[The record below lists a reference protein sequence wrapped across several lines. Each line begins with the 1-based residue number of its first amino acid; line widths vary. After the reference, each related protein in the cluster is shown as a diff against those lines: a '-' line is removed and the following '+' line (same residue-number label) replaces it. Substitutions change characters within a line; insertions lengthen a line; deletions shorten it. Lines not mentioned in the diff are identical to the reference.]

1 VAASLGSSLEDRPG
15 ELAASGGW
23 FRRIGLRRVRLSCG
37 LVLFTY
43 VSTHLLNHSLGN
55 ISVEAMEAGLAVQKV
70 LWQGYVG
77 TLALYTALV
86 THFALGLWAFYE
98 RRHYGWTRAEIL
110 QALLGASIP
119 PLLINHLL
127 VTRID
132 LLIYG
137 TEKGYAQELYSFW
150 VASPLLGWIQ
160 VTVLIVAWTHGCIG
174 LYFWLRLKPLFSR
187 WGPVLLALAL
197 IVPMLALLGYYQGGR
212 TVTLLAADPAW
223 RAVNLVP
230 HLAGTPGE
238 SAALAAQRSRLLLLY
253 GVMLGLILAA
263 RGLRAWLERRHG
275 SFRLSYPNGRT
286 LVVPHGFS
294 VLEASLMGRVPH
306 ACVCGGRARCS
317 TCRIRICGECP
328 NLPPPSP
335 VERAVLQRCG
345 AGPSVRLACQLRP
358 ATDLAIVPLLPP
370 TTRAADIR
378 NPAHPM
384 IGEERFVVVMV
395 VDMRDSTGLAEQKMP
410 FDTVFVIDR
419 FIDVVGHAISEAG
432 GRPNQFIGD
441 GLLAMF
447 GVDCDPEP
455 ACRRALQAAVA
466 IGAAV
471 EALNRSLAADLERPI
486 RFGIGIHGGSAVV
499 GEIGYGSNRVLTALG
514 DPANVASRLEAQCKT
529 FGAEVVVSDET
540 CRTGGVS
547 AHDLP
552 LAVVEMRGRVARVAV
567 RIATHAADL
576 APLTPAGQA
585 AARPT

>member
-1 VAASLGSSLEDRPG
+1 MAAFPGSSVAFEERAG

-23 FRRIGLRRVRLSCG
+23 LRRIGLRRIRLSCG

-55 ISVEAMEAGLAVQKV
+55 ISIGAMEAGLAVQRF
-70 LWQGYVG
+70 LWQGYIG
-77 TLALYTALV
+77 TLALYTALG

-98 RRHYGWTRAEIL
+98 RRHYGWTRGEIL
-110 QALLGASIP
+110 QAVLGASIP

-137 TEKGYAQELYSFW
+137 TQKGYAQELYSFW
-150 VASPLLGWIQ
+150 VASPILGWIQ
-160 VTVLIVAWTHGCIG
+160 LTVLVVAWTHGCLG
-174 LYFWLRLKPLFSR
+174 LYFWLRLRPFFNR

-212 TVTLLAADPAW
+212 TVTILAADPAW

-230 HLAGTPGE
+230 GLAGTPSE
-238 SAALAAQRSRLLLLY
+238 SAALAAQRNRLLLLY
-253 GVMLGLILAA
+253 GVMLGSILLA

-275 SFRLSYPNGRT
+275 SFRLSYPDGRT
-286 LVVPHGFS
+286 LVVPHGSS

-317 TCRIRICGECP
+317 TCRIRICGDCP
-328 NLPPPSP
+328 DLPSPSP

-358 ATDLAIVPLLPP
+358 ASDLAIVPLLPP

-378 NPAHPM
+378 NPTRPM

-395 VDMRDSTGLAEQKMP
+395 VDMRDSTGLAEHKMP

-455 ACRRALQAAVA
+455 ACRRALLASAGIAAA
-466 IGAAV
+466 IDG
-471 EALNRSLAADLERPI
+471 LNRSLAADLERPI
-486 RFGIGIHGGSAVV
+486 RFGIGMHGGSAVV
-499 GEIGYGSNRVLTALG
+499 GEIGYGPNRVLTALG
-514 DPANVASRLEAQCKT
+514 DPANVASRLEGLCKT
-529 FGAEVVVSDET
+529 FGAEAVISDEV
-540 CRTGGVS
+540 CRIGGLP

-552 LAVVEMRGRVARVAV
+552 LEVVEMRGRAARLSV
-567 RIATHAADL
+567 RIVTRAADL
-576 APLTPAGQA
+576 AQLNPAA
-585 AARPT
+585 EARAG